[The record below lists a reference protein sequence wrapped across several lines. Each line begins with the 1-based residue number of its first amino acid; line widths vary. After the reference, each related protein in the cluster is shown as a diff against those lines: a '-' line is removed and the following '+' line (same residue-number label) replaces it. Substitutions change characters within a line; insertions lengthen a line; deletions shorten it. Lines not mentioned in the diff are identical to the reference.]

1 MNHSNT
7 PSSPIITLNNNQDAE
22 YISVHEAAKTST
34 PKKLIQHY
42 IECELPL
49 KLDILWSFIR
59 THLKQKTLV
68 FLSSGKQVR
77 FVYEAFCKMQP
88 GIPLLSL
95 HGKQNQQKRMAI
107 FEQFS
112 RKSQAVLFA
121 TDIAARGLDIPSVD
135 WVFQV
140 DCPDD
145 AATYIHR
152 VGRTARNEASGQALL
167 LLAPSERE
175 GMIKELALK
184 KVLVEE
190 IKVNPAKT
198 ISIKNQLASLCSS
211 SPDMKYLAQKVFL
224 RAK

>member
-1 MNHSNT
+1 M
-7 PSSPIITLNNNQDAE
+7 
-22 YISVHEAAKTST
+22 
-34 PKKLIQHY
+34 
-42 IECELPL
+42 C
-49 KLDILWSFIR
+49 
-59 THLKQKTLV
+59 
-68 FLSSGKQVR
+68 
-77 FVYEAFCKMQP
+77 
-88 GIPLLSL
+88 L

-167 LLAPSERE
+167 LLAPSEKE
-175 GMIKELALK
+175 GMIRELTMK
-184 KVLVEE
+184 KVAIEE

-198 ISIKNQLASLCSS
+198 MSIKNQLASLCSS
-211 SPDMKYLAQKVFL
+211 SPDMKYLAQKVRFFC
-224 RAK
+224 K